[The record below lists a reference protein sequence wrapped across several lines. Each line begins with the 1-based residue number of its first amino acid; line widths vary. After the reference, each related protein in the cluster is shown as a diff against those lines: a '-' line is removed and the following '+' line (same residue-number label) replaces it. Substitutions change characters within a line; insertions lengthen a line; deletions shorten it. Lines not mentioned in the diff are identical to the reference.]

1 MKMKNSL
8 LVFSILCISNI
19 AFADPVI
26 RTENCWS
33 AADKAEVAFAALET
47 EVGRSQDGYI
57 LSIRSAED
65 CSPVSGAKVQ
75 LGRSFSATSDNFGE
89 VMLPKELFAGTVDG
103 KLELRISKQDFINYL
118 DRMKVFFN
126 APHVSDTFVLL
137 SPMMPPTS
145 ARVVLDWR
153 ATPRDLDLHLYG
165 PNGMHVYYNGPRSG
179 PASLNQDNRHGYG
192 HEIITIDSINQNGL
206 YKFYVHNYSRDDSIN
221 SARAKLYHNNTLVHN
236 LNVRTTDRPAVLMYQ
251 LRNGNWSYP
260 NTPTSLP

>member
-1 MKMKNSL
+1 MKNSL
-8 LVFSILCISNI
+8 LIFSIFCLSSV

-33 AADKAEVAFAALET
+33 AADKAENAFAALEA
-47 EVGRSQDGYI
+47 ELGRGDSYV
-57 LSIRSAED
+57 LSIKSVED
-65 CSPVSGAKVQ
+65 CSAVSGARVQ

-89 VMLPKELFAGTVDG
+89 VSLPKALFADTVDG
-103 KLELRISKQDFINYL
+103 TLKLSVSKQGFINYL
-118 DRMKVFFN
+118 DKMKVFFN
-126 APHVSDTFVLL
+126 EPHSSDTFVLL

-165 PNGMHVYYNGPRSG
+165 PNGMHVYYNGVRSG
-179 PASLNQDNRHGYG
+179 NASLVSGDHRTGFG
-192 HEIITIDSINQNGL
+192 HEIITVDNIDQNGQ
-206 YKFYVHNYSRDDSIN
+206 YKFYVHNYSRDANLKD
-221 SARAKLYHNNTLVHN
+221 ARAKLYHNNTLVHN
-236 LNVRTTDRPAVLMYQ
+236 LDVRSTDRPAVFMYQ

>member
-1 MKMKNSL
+1 MKNTL
-8 LVFSILCISNI
+8 LVFSILCLSS
-19 AFADPVI
+19 AAYADAVI

-33 AADKAEVAFAALET
+33 AADKAESAFAALEA
-47 EVGRSQDGYI
+47 EFGQSQDGYV

-89 VMLPKELFAGTVDG
+89 VSLPKALFADTVDG
-103 KLELRISKQDFINYL
+103 TLKLSVSKQGFINYL
-118 DRMKVFFN
+118 DKMKVIFSE
-126 APHVSDTFVLL
+126 PHSSDTFVLL
-137 SPMMPPTS
+137 SPMIPPTS

-192 HEIITIDSINQNGL
+192 HEIITIDSINQNGQ
-206 YKFYVHNYSRDDSIN
+206 YKFYVHNYSRDANIN
-221 SARAKLYHNNTLVHN
+221 GARAKLYHNNALVHN
-236 LNVRTTDRPAVLMYQ
+236 LDVRSTDRPAVLMYQ

-260 NTPTSLP
+260 NTPTRLP

>member
-1 MKMKNSL
+1 MKNYL
-8 LVFSILCISNI
+8 LGFSILCLSSI
-19 AFADPVI
+19 AFADPVL

-33 AADKAEVAFAALET
+33 AADKAENAFAALEA
-47 EVGRSQDGYI
+47 ELGREDGYL

-65 CSPVSGAKVQ
+65 CSPVSGAQVR

-89 VMLPKELFAGTVDG
+89 LMLPKSLFAGTTDG
-103 KLELRISKQDFINYL
+103 KLEIRVSKQGFINYL

-126 APHVSDTFVLL
+126 EPHTGDTFVLL

-145 ARVVLDWR
+145 ARVVLDWG

-165 PNGMHVYYNGPRSG
+165 PNGMHVYYNGSRSG
-179 PASLNQDNRHGYG
+179 SASLNQDNRHGYG
-192 HEIITIDSINQNGL
+192 HEIITVDSINQNGR
-206 YKFYVHNYSRDDSIN
+206 YRFYVHNYSRDANIRN
-221 SARAKLYHNNTLVHN
+221 ARAKLYHNNTLVHN
-236 LNVRTTDRPAVLMYQ
+236 LPVLSTNRLAVLMYE